1 MVQPQ
6 GFCLA
11 AGAFPAMLK
20 SVQETESERNSVFVN
35 NNNYTRSRL
44 AIFCMVMA
52 GQLCYNTKVKSIYFL
67 MLMIFFRERLE
78 MKCPFCGYSESKV
91 IDSRPAEEGTTIRR
105 RRECLA
111 CQKRFTTY
119 EIIERLPLVVVKR
132 DGSRQTFDRVKLI
145 NGMVRAC
152 EKRPVTL
159 AQLEAIADDIEQE
172 LQSSLE
178 REISTVA
185 IGEMV
190 MSRLKEL
197 DEVAYVRFAS
207 VYRSFKDINT
217 FMEELSKLLSDK

>member
-1 MVQPQ
+1 
-6 GFCLA
+6 
-11 AGAFPAMLK
+11 
-20 SVQETESERNSVFVN
+20 
-35 NNNYTRSRL
+35 
-44 AIFCMVMA
+44 
-52 GQLCYNTKVKSIYFL
+52 
-67 MLMIFFRERLE
+67 

-91 IDSRPAEEGTTIRR
+91 IDSRPAEEGATIRR

-152 EKRPVTL
+152 EKRPVSL
-159 AQLEAIADDIEQE
+159 PQLESIADDIEQE

-178 REISTVA
+178 REVSTVA

-190 MSRLKEL
+190 MSRLKAV
-197 DEVAYVRFAS
+197 DEVSYVRFAS

-217 FMEELSKLLSDK
+217 FMEELTKLLSDK